1 LTTGNKTA
9 EDKKKNPFFRTF
21 IPVLII
27 LVVVFAAG
35 MFLIDRYGFFG
46 FFGGDIM
53 DGLEPIAGGDSDF
66 AKKYT
71 DSKRINVLVLGENQ
85 GLTDT
90 IMLASFDTEIKRV
103 DLISV
108 PRDTY
113 YERPDYPGAAL
124 QKINSVYKS
133 EGSSDDPE
141 KGAVA
146 MAGAVSDVLCGVPVH
161 FYEIYSDDDIKK
173 IVTAMGGIEID
184 VPMDMK
190 YTDKKQQLYIDL
202 KKGKQRLD
210 GDQAVQ
216 FLRYRKGYKM
226 GDLGR
231 VEAQQNFMKEAF
243 RQSIG
248 IGFPKV
254 AKAVMDNVESN
265 MAGRMAV
272 RIGSEA
278 VGMKTK
284 DMKTWMTPGEAK
296 TMNRASYYIVDEP
309 KTEEMMDQIFSM
321 KPSEDEKK

>member
-1 LTTGNKTA
+1 LATS
-9 EDKKKNPFFRTF
+9 EKKQRNPFIRIFLPLF
-21 IPVLII
+21 LI
-27 LVVVFAAG
+27 LVVVFAGG
-35 MFLIDRYGFFG
+35 MFLIDKYGFFG
-46 FFGGDIM
+46 LLGGDIM
-53 DGLEPIAGGDSDF
+53 DGLVPIAGGDSDF
-66 AKKYT
+66 AKKYP
-71 DSKRINVLVLGENQ
+71 DSRRINVLVLGENQ
-85 GLTDT
+85 DLTDT
-90 IMLASFDTEIKRV
+90 IMLASFDTELKRV

-133 EGSSDDPE
+133 EGSKDDPE

-146 MAGAVSDVLCGVPVH
+146 MAKAVSDVLSGVPIH
-161 FYEIYSDDDIKK
+161 FYEIYSDDDIKE

-184 VPMDMK
+184 VPMNMK
-190 YTDKKQQLYIDL
+190 YTDKKQNLYINL
-202 KKGKQRLD
+202 KKGKQKLD

-216 FLRYRKGYKM
+216 FLRYRKGYKS
-226 GDLGR
+226 GDIGR

-243 RQSIG
+243 KQSIG
-248 IGFPKV
+248 LGFPKV

-265 MAGRMAV
+265 MAGKMAV

-284 DMKTWMTPGEAK
+284 DMKTWMTPGESK

-309 KTEEMMDQIFSM
+309 ETDKMMNKIYSM
-321 KPSEDEKK
+321 KPPEDKKE

>member
-1 LTTGNKTA
+1 
-9 EDKKKNPFFRTF
+9 
-21 IPVLII
+21 
-27 LVVVFAAG
+27 
-35 MFLIDRYGFFG
+35 MFLIDKYGFFG
-46 FFGGDIM
+46 LFGGDIM
-53 DGLEPIAGGDSDF
+53 DGLVPIAGGDSDF
-66 AKKYT
+66 AQKYK
-71 DSKRINVLVLGENQ
+71 DSRRINILVLGENQ

-90 IMLASFDTEIKRV
+90 IMLASFDTELKRV

-133 EGSSDDPE
+133 EGSEDDPE

-146 MAGAVSDVLCGVPVH
+146 MAKAVSNVLSGVPIH

-173 IVTAMGGIEID
+173 IVDAMGGIEID

-190 YTDKKQQLYIDL
+190 YTDKKQDLHINL

-216 FLRYRKGYKM
+216 FLRFRKGRNGYKT

-243 RQSIG
+243 KQSIG
-248 IGFPKV
+248 LGFPKV
-254 AKAVMDNVESN
+254 AKTVMDNVESN
-265 MAGRMAV
+265 MAGTMAV
-272 RIGSEA
+272 HIGSEA
-278 VGMKTK
+278 VGMKSK
-284 DMKTWMTPGEAK
+284 DLETWMTPGEAK
-296 TMNRASYYIVDEP
+296 MMNRASYYVVDEA
-309 KTEEMMDQIFSM
+309 KTDEMMNEIFSM
-321 KPSEDEKK
+321 KPPEDEEK

>member
-1 LTTGNKTA
+1 
-9 EDKKKNPFFRTF
+9 
-21 IPVLII
+21 
-27 LVVVFAAG
+27 
-35 MFLIDRYGFFG
+35 MFLIDKYGFFG
-46 FFGGDIM
+46 LFGGDVM
-53 DGLEPIAGGDSDF
+53 DGIEPIAGGDSDF
-66 AKKYT
+66 ARKYG

-113 YERPDYPGAAL
+113 YERSDYPGAAL

-133 EGSSDDPE
+133 EGSSDDSE

-146 MAGAVSDVLCGVPVH
+146 MAKAVSDVLSGVPIH
-161 FYEIYSDDDIKK
+161 FYEIYSDEDIAK

-190 YTDKKQQLYIDL
+190 YTDKKQDLYIDL
-202 KKGKQRLD
+202 KKGRQRLN

-216 FLRYRKGYKM
+216 FLRYRKGYKT
-226 GDLGR
+226 GDIGR

-243 RQSIG
+243 KQSIG
-248 IGFPKV
+248 FGFPKV

-265 MAGRMAV
+265 MAGMTAA
-272 RIGSEA
+272 RIGSAA
-278 VGMKTK
+278 VGMSTK
-284 DMKTWMTPGEAK
+284 DMKTWMTPGAPK
-296 TMNRASYYIVDEP
+296 TMNRASYYIVDEA
-309 KTEEMMDQIFSM
+309 KTDDMMNEIYSMRPPEE
-321 KPSEDEKK
+321 ETE

>member
-1 LTTGNKTA
+1 
-9 EDKKKNPFFRTF
+9 
-21 IPVLII
+21 
-27 LVVVFAAG
+27 VVFAG
-35 MFLIDRYGFFG
+35 GLFLIDKYGFFG
-46 FFGGDIM
+46 LLGGDIM
-53 DGLEPIAGGDSDF
+53 DGLVPIAGGDSDF
-66 AKKYT
+66 AKKYP

-146 MAGAVSDVLCGVPVH
+146 MAGAVSDVLGGVPIH
-161 FYEIYSDDDIKK
+161 FYEIYDDDDIKK
-173 IVTAMGGIEID
+173 IVDAMGGVEID

-190 YTDKKQQLYIDL
+190 YTDKSQKLYIDL
-202 KKGKQRLD
+202 KKGTQTLT

-216 FLRYRKGYKM
+216 FLRFRHGYKM
-226 GDLGR
+226 GDIGR
-231 VEAQQNFMKEAF
+231 VEAQQNFMKQAF
-243 RQSIG
+243 KQSIG
-248 IGFPKV
+248 LGFPKV
-254 AKAVMDNVESN
+254 AKTVMDNVESN
-265 MAGRMAV
+265 LANKMAV

-278 VGMKTK
+278 VGMSTK
-284 DMKTWMTPGEAK
+284 DMKARITPGEAK
-296 TMNRASYYIVDEP
+296 YINGASYYIVDDARTL
-309 KTEEMMDQIFSM
+309 KMMNKIYKM
-321 KPSEDEKK
+321 KPSEEKEE